1 MTILN
6 PFIMKRILTVIIAA
20 AAAISLCSAQDISP
34 NITVKDLSGDTVLM
48 SDVLKDDVVIVS
60 FWATWCKPCQNELDA
75 LAEIEDTW
83 ADRLRVV
90 AISTDDARSIA
101 KVKSTVKAKMWPY
114 EVYTDENSELAKSLN
129 INSIPFVMIIVGGET
144 VYTHTGY
151 TPGSERLLVEKALGY
166 VKQGSF

>member
-1 MTILN
+1 
-6 PFIMKRILTVIIAA
+6 MKRILTVIIAA

-90 AISTDDARSIA
+90 
-101 KVKSTVKAKMWPY
+101 
-114 EVYTDENSELAKSLN
+114 YTDENSELAKSLN

-144 VYTHTGY
+144 VYSHTGY

>member
-1 MTILN
+1 MIYRN
-6 PFIMKRILTVIIAA
+6 GIMKKIISILVAAMAA
-20 AAAISLCSAQDISP
+20 AAVCQAQEISP
-34 NITVKDLSGDTVLM
+34 NAIVKDLSGSSVLM
-48 SDVLKDDVVIVS
+48 GDVLKDDVVIVS

-144 VYTHTGY
+144 VYSHTGY

>member
-1 MTILN
+1 
-6 PFIMKRILTVIIAA
+6 MKRILTVIIAA

-129 INSIPFVMIIVGGET
+129 INSIPFGMIIVGGET
-144 VYTHTGY
+144 VYSHTGY

>member
-1 MTILN
+1 MIYRN
-6 PFIMKRILTVIIAA
+6 GIMKKIISILVAAMAA
-20 AAAISLCSAQDISP
+20 AAVCQAQEISP
-34 NITVKDLSGDTVLM
+34 NAIVKDLSGSSVLM
-48 SDVLKDDVVIVS
+48 GDVLKNDVVIVS

-144 VYTHTGY
+144 VYSHTGY